1 VSLSVCVVC
10 VCVCVSV
17 GVCPFQCVCFC
28 LEQRYKT
35 GVIYTYLKG
44 SQSTVPWAKIVW
56 ISYSIPWHNFLTWL
70 VLLERC
76 PTRDMLNGWGLN
88 VDPLCL
94 LCNTAQKSRNH
105 LFFECRYS
113 ESVWRRIAYR
123 CDLQVLTS
131 WDDIVAQL
139 QDLRTNRDS
148 LRLPLLATQAVIYW
162 FWTER
167 NSRFHRQTF
176 KPPKAIISLIDKQIR
191 NRLQSIRHANP
202 RASSAM
208 SQFWFLRS

>member
-1 VSLSVCVVC
+1 
-10 VCVCVSV
+10 
-17 GVCPFQCVCFC
+17 
-28 LEQRYKT
+28 
-35 GVIYTYLKG
+35 
-44 SQSTVPWAKIVW
+44 
-56 ISYSIPWHNFLTWL
+56 
-70 VLLERC
+70 
-76 PTRDMLNGWGLN
+76 MLNGWGLN

-94 LCNTAQKSRNH
+94 LCNTAQESRYH

-162 FWTER
+162 LWTER
-167 NSRFHRQTF
+167 NSRLHRQTF
-176 KPPKAIISLIDKQIR
+176 KPPEAIISLIDKQIR
-191 NRLQSIRHANP
+191 NRLQSIRHAIP

-208 SQFWFLRS
+208 SQLWFLRS